1 MTTASASTRLPVTA
15 DKAWQLVGGFDSLP
29 DWLPFIVNSEAM
41 EGGRLRKLTTAD
53 GAVVIERLEAFDNAA
68 RTYTY
73 SISEGPF
80 PVTGYRATLQLESVG
95 ENETLVTW
103 SGSFTPDGI
112 SDSEAEALFRGIYE
126 GGLTALQA
134 NF

>member
-1 MTTASASTRLPVTA
+1 MTTASASTRLSVTA

-41 EGGRLRKLTTAD
+41 EGGRLRKLNTAD

-80 PVTGYRATLQLESVG
+80 PVIGYRATLQLESVG

>member
-1 MTTASASTRLPVTA
+1 MTTASASIRLPVTA
-15 DKAWQLVGGFDSLP
+15 EKVWQLVGGFHSLP
-29 DWLPFIVNSEAM
+29 DWLPFIVKSEAM
-41 EGGRLRKLTTAD
+41 DGGRMRKLTTAE
-53 GAVVIERLEAFDNAA
+53 GAVIIERLEAFDNHA

-80 PVTGYRATLQLESVG
+80 PVTGYLATLQLAAVG

-103 SGSFTPDGI
+103 SGCFIPDGI
-112 SDSEAEALFRGIYE
+112 SDNEAEELFRGIYE
-126 GGLTALQA
+126 GGLTALKT

>member
-1 MTTASASTRLPVTA
+1 MTTVSASTRLPVNA
-15 DKAWQLVGGFDSLP
+15 DKAWQLIGGFHSLP
-29 DWLPFIVNSEAM
+29 DWLPFIVRSESM
-41 EGGRLRKLTTAD
+41 EGGRVRALTTAE
-53 GAVVIERLEAFDNAA
+53 GTVVIERLEAFDNKA

-80 PVTGYRATLQLESVG
+80 PVTDYLATLQLAVVG

-103 SGSFTPDGI
+103 SGSFTPAGI
-112 SDSEAEALFRGIYE
+112 SDKEAEALFRGIYE
-126 GGLTALQA
+126 GGLTALKA